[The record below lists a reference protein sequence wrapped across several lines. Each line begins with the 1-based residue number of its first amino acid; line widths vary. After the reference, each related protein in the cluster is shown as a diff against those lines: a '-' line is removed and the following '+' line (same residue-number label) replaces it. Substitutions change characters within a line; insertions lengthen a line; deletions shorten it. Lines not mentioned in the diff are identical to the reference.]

1 VNRYSA
7 FGRVCLVTKLQ
18 PQALSAEPDRPAS
31 RFNDFL
37 IGILTFNT
45 YIPNPMKLVDNRGF
59 DLAVMDEYK
68 ARIKSGGKTFSF
80 VTSDENNNDE
90 YAHFYFI
97 GKYEGSDVVYDAVL
111 YTLRLDHQCEL
122 YEVAEH
128 RAANHFPQ
136 YKKITYEEDENG
148 NLQPLDELEE
158 EIGLFM
164 AEVILELEEE
174 DQVKVKEHVEIDPN
188 IDFGI
193 GLDAGLNVEKITPK
207 VIEKFIKDFNEDT
220 LSLDKTLY
228 SFQMADEAASG

>member
-1 VNRYSA
+1 M
-7 FGRVCLVTKLQ
+7 
-18 PQALSAEPDRPAS
+18 PD
-31 RFNDFL
+31 D
-37 IGILTFNT
+37 
-45 YIPNPMKLVDNRGF
+45 IPNSMKPVYNQGF
-59 DLAVMDEYK
+59 DPVVIREYN
-68 ARIKSGGKTFSF
+68 ARIKSGGRNFTF

-97 GKYEGSDVVYDAVL
+97 GKYEGRDVVHDAVL
-111 YTLRLDHQCEL
+111 YTLRLDHQSEL

-136 YKKITYEEDENG
+136 YKKITYREDENG

-174 DQVKVKEHVEIDPN
+174 DQVKVREHVEVDRN

-193 GLDAGLNVEKITPK
+193 GLDVGLNVEKVTPK
-207 VIEKFIKDFNEDT
+207 VIEQFIKDFNEDT

-228 SFQMADEAASG
+228 SFQMESEAAP